1 MFAKLFTKVK
11 TMLGYGPKDG
21 TPPYAVG
28 IPYVKRVPRALRMLQ
43 DKDKG
48 TPEDKVKDKGKP

>member
-11 TMLGYGPKDG
+11 TMLGYGPRDG

-28 IPYVKRVPRALRMLQ
+28 IPYIKRVPRALRMLQ
-43 DKDKG
+43 GKDK
-48 TPEDKVKDKGKP
+48 PEVKVKDKP